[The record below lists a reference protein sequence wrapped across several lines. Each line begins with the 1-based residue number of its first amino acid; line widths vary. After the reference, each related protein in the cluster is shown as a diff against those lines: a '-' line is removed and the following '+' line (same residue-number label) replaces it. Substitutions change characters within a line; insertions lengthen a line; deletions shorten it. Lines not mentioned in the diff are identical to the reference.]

1 MSKTSKLISLMLVI
15 VMMMSVFSVGVVAT
29 SAAVED
35 AAADKAIVTLYGLF
49 GQTES
54 REFNVGDTFTV
65 YTYMNTKE
73 VLNDEGDLSNGAIG
87 ALKGQQVYDADKL
100 QLNDEVNARTG
111 AIKDLAGMYPIT
123 GTRTVAKGSVPGTIT
138 FTASTP
144 NSYEDC
150 DFIFDSDDSGLI
162 FTHYT
167 VTAPGQIDIY
177 TTFSELA
184 VADYV
189 LTRLIVN
196 GEFTQEFKLN
206 SYFDPYG
213 TVTGHTYELIDGVL
227 KCKDCGE
234 LFNGEYIDGKLYVDG
249 IPAAGWVENKYYVDG
264 EYVTGIVEIDGKYYE
279 FDENGE
285 SQGVYTGLVQDDEDV
300 WHYSKLGELA
310 GGWFEVEGEWYYF
323 DTETLAPV
331 AEKTFTYPNSKAVT
345 TYQFEEN
352 GKIVDGVWVEL
363 ALGTRYYYGPDYYKL
378 VAQQGNVKWA
388 EIDGNTYGFSKDG
401 YRHEGISVI
410 KESNNPRRIDKFT
423 DDGVWEGPYTGI
435 YEGYYYTDGYK
446 DTTGMGLTAIDGDY
460 YYIQKSGKLDVSTS
474 RYLNDEMTKGYVTA
488 GVYEFDEEGKM
499 ILKQGIVDGF
509 YYENGSLVKGKGLIS
524 YEGSYYFVKV
534 NGSIYKDAS
543 LYVAESK
550 ANGLVP
556 AGLYEFDADGK
567 MLLKNGVIDGSYY
580 ENGVLAKGAGLIK
593 WNDALYYVKKSGQVD
608 ISTSRYFNEEMCK
621 GLITPGLYY
630 FDADGKMII
639 KNGVVDGFYYENGNL
654 IKGKGLVEFNGDIYF
669 VKVTGAIYTNNSLFV
684 AESKTNGIKPAG
696 LYYFDADGKMI
707 LD

>member
-111 AIKDLAGMYPIT
+111 AIKDLAGMFPIT

-144 NSYEDC
+144 NAYEDC
-150 DFIFDSDDSGLI
+150 EFIFDSDDSGLI

-189 LTRLIVN
+189 LTRLIVK

-363 ALGTRYYYGPDYYKL
+363 SGGTRYYYGPDFYKL
-378 VAQQGNVKWA
+378 TSKTGDVWFT
-388 EIDGNTYGFSKDG
+388 EIDGNTYGFNGSG
-401 YRHEGISVI
+401 FRHEGIKFI
-410 KESNNPRRIDKFT
+410 KQSGNPKYLAEFT
-423 DDGVWEGPYTGI
+423 DDGVYVGAYTGI
-435 YEGYYYTDGYK
+435 YDGKYYVDGFVNAA
-446 DTTGMGLTAIDGDY
+446 GLIVVDGDY
-460 YYIQKSGKLDVSTS
+460 YYITQQGKVYSDGTL
-474 RYLNDEMTKGYVTA
+474 YLSDA
-488 GVYEFDEEGKM
+488 
-499 ILKQGIVDGF
+499 
-509 YYENGSLVKGKGLIS
+509 LI
-524 YEGSYYFVKV
+524 
-534 NGSIYKDAS
+534 
-543 LYVAESK
+543 
-550 ANGLVP
+550 NGLVP
-556 AGLYEFDADGK
+556 AGKYEFDITGK
-567 MLLKNGVIDGSYY
+567 MVVKNG
-580 ENGVLAKGAGLIK
+580 
-593 WNDALYYVKKSGQVD
+593 
-608 ISTSRYFNEEMCK
+608 
-621 GLITPGLYY
+621 
-630 FDADGKMII
+630 II
-639 KNGVVDGFYYENGNL
+639 DGFYYEDGA
-654 IKGKGLVEFNGDIYF
+654 IVKGKGVVKVNGKYYF
-669 VKVTGAIYTNNSLFV
+669 VKQNGAIYTDSSLFV
-684 AESKTNGIKPAG
+684 AESKTNGLIPAAAYHFNADGTIIFNEGIVDGYYYENNVLQKSKGVIRYEGDLYYIGQKGQVYTGSSLYIPADKTNGLVTAGLRYFEANGKMVVKNGIIDGYYYENGELVKGKGLVLFEGDYYFITMKGTTYKNSRVVITEAKANGLKPAG
-696 LYYFDADGKMI
+696 LYNFDADGKMI